1 MSLKFP
7 FFFFLHLLYKFEI
20 FYVIIILRRLTS
32 IKLKLFQISSNKV
45 LTNQDPGMSSLPTA
59 YANEFEAAF
68 CSFCIVK
75 VL

>member
-1 MSLKFP
+1 MSSSS
-7 FFFFLHLLYKFEI
+7 
-20 FYVIIILRRLTS
+20 YVDYNIVFQ
-32 IKLKLFQISSNKV
+32 KLKLFQISSNKI
-45 LTNQDPGMSSLPTA
+45 LTNQDSGMSLLPTA